1 MRIARKRLVD
11 DYLIGA
17 EVWITHSLV
26 NLGEDSYVTRAKT
39 YNHPSE
45 FGSKHTVD
53 MERNE
58 IDVRTTGSCV
68 STCSAWRPSDNIV
81 FSLGQIPCLIR
92 AAR

>member
-53 MERNE
+53 MDYRVLCIHLLRLEALRQH
-58 IDVRTTGSCV
+58 S
-68 STCSAWRPSDNIV
+68 
-81 FSLGQIPCLIR
+81 F
-92 AAR
+92 